1 MSFTEICL
9 FRGTDTATGLL
20 GTSMGLS
27 LHQELSLYVDRCGLT
42 PIEALRSATSTTA
55 RRFRLNDR
63 GILARGRRA
72 DILMV
77 KGDPTKNISLT
88 LEIDGIWRGGVA
100 LSPEDGVQSASFEN
114 LSGPVLKPRL
124 TELGKGVSKEVTVS
138 QTHVLPD
145 VE

>member
-9 FRGTDTATGLL
+9 LRGTDTATGLL

-42 PIEALRSATSTTA
+42 PMEALRSATSTTA
-55 RRFRLNDR
+55 RRFRLDDR

-88 LEIDGIWRGGVA
+88 LEIGGIWRGGVA
-100 LSPEDGVQSASFEN
+100 LSPEDGVQPASLEN

-124 TELGKGVSKEVTVS
+124 TELEKGVSKEVTVS

-145 VE
+145 FE

>member
-9 FRGTDTATGLL
+9 LRGTDTATGLL

-55 RRFRLNDR
+55 RRFRLDDR

-88 LEIDGIWRGGVA
+88 LEISGIWRGGVA
-100 LSPEDGVQSASFEN
+100 LSPEDGVQSASLEN

-124 TELGKGVSKEVTVS
+124 TELEKGVSKEVTVS

-145 VE
+145 FE

>member
-9 FRGTDTATGLL
+9 LRGTDTATGLL

-55 RRFRLNDR
+55 RRFRLDDR

-145 VE
+145 FE